1 MATRPTLP
9 LATCPTLPMAT
20 CPTLPLATCPTLPL
34 ATCPTLPLATRP
46 TLDPATAT
54 FGLSSAEL
62 LATIAFLVVFRLL
75 NRDFFW
81 MVIVLAPRKP
91 AFYFRCG
98 FDAFLFSKGHAKLEQ
113 TITKPYPPLE
123 SIGCRKAICSGTEAS
138 RVNLVKG

>member
-1 MATRPTLP
+1 MSDPRRVVGDLSVDTNNLYREESYTDLKVASLRPTVL
-9 LATCPTLPMAT
+9 
-20 CPTLPLATCPTLPL
+20 
-34 ATCPTLPLATRP
+34 RP
-46 TLDPATAT
+46 TTAAPT
-54 FGLSSAEL
+54 FWLSSAEL
-62 LATIAFLVVFRLL
+62 LATMAFLVVFRLL
-75 NRDFFW
+75 SRDFFW
-81 MVIVLAPRKP
+81 IVIVLAPRKP